1 MKVMTASAP
10 ANPITP
16 VTFTGFDFAPKENYY
31 ETFQAGVLAKLAV
44 RFTSLSRCLKHPHTS
59 AACNLCLEQG
69 MPQHR
74 RCNTVVTSL
83 LLDQVSYR

>member
-16 VTFTGFDFAPKENYY
+16 VTLTGFEFAPKENYY

-44 RFTSLSRCLKHPHTS
+44 RFPSLIR
-59 AACNLCLEQG
+59 
-69 MPQHR
+69 
-74 RCNTVVTSL
+74 
-83 LLDQVSYR
+83 